1 MTSPI
6 WIRPDRLPPCPA
18 ILLFPCS
25 CGDSCL
31 GCPRAKLWVPHFSR
45 FLREVGILVSSPEPF
60 HATASHPRRIYSN
73 DPRTTPL
80 CSCFPCKSG
89 RMAGTIG
96 ATPDRAASS
105 KTVGQLTWDEKGD
118 IMNMPQQAGQGSE
131 LSHPRS
137 SKPCPEREE
146 EARKIRRLQ
155 VMISMVMSVIGQDPN
170 LTVEEASELAAGAKR
185 AALAMFPDKELAY
198 DLLYKPR
205 LQRLMKERFR
215 LQ

>member
-1 MTSPI
+1 M
-6 WIRPDRLPPCPA
+6 
-18 ILLFPCS
+18 
-25 CGDSCL
+25 
-31 GCPRAKLWVPHFSR
+31 
-45 FLREVGILVSSPEPF
+45 
-60 HATASHPRRIYSN
+60 
-73 DPRTTPL
+73 
-80 CSCFPCKSG
+80 
-89 RMAGTIG
+89 GT
-96 ATPDRAASS
+96 R
-105 KTVGQLTWDEKGD
+105 KGD
-118 IMNMPQQAGQGSE
+118 TVNIHHQAGQRPNFPIADQE
-131 LSHPRS
+131 ALR
-137 SKPCPEREE
+137 EREE